1 MARPVRLSKLTAVPP
16 FVWLVSRETR
26 VPHGPNNS
34 VPEQAFGEE
43 AHLVVWGHE
52 HDCISEAKPIPVA
65 GRPYYISQPGSSIA
79 TSLSKGE
86 SIPKCV
92 RALHDQSLY

>member
-1 MARPVRLSKLTAVPP
+1 MLSFAK
-16 FVWLVSRETR
+16 TR

-92 RALHDQSLY
+92 TQGLLPSYLLLDQVSY

>member
-1 MARPVRLSKLTAVPP
+1 M
-16 FVWLVSRETR
+16 
-26 VPHGPNNS
+26 
-34 VPEQAFGEE
+34 
-43 AHLVVWGHE
+43 WGHE

-92 RALHDQSLY
+92 TQGLLPSYLLLDQVSY

>member
-1 MARPVRLSKLTAVPP
+1 M
-16 FVWLVSRETR
+16 
-26 VPHGPNNS
+26 
-34 VPEQAFGEE
+34 
-43 AHLVVWGHE
+43 WGHE

-86 SIPKCV
+86 SIPKYV
-92 RALHDQSLY
+92 HVPALRFMKHARMDSTYARARPPSAGTSG